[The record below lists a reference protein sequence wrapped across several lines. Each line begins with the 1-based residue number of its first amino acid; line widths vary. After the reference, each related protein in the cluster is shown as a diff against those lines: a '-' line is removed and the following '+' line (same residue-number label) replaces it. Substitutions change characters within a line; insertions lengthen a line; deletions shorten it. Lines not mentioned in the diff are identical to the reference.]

1 MSISLKMEDDDP
13 IGFLNLNKPAAMT
26 SHAVVARVRRSLGI
40 KKLGHAGTL
49 DPLATG
55 VLVLCVGGATRL
67 SEYVMES
74 VKRYRALLRLGVTTD
89 TYDAEG
95 TVVRQRD
102 PSRVTRNQIERALS
116 QFIGPIEQVPPMYSA
131 VKHNGRK
138 LYELARAG
146 KTVERRPR
154 PVTIYELEVTH
165 YVSPFLTL
173 EVVCSPGTYV
183 RSLAHDLGQA
193 LKVGASLAG
202 LTRTASGMFTL
213 ENAVSLETLLS
224 SENWREY
231 LIAPAQALEAWQ
243 SVILDDD
250 ALRAVRQG
258 RAIVRQADQAADL
271 APLLAMAYDGEG
283 ELVAVLRAAG
293 DVWKPQKVFST

>member
-1 MSISLKMEDDDP
+1 MSISLKMEDDHP
-13 IGFLNLNKPAAMT
+13 VGFLNLNKPAAMT
-26 SHAVVARVRRSLGI
+26 SHTVVARVRRSLGI

-74 VKRYRALLRLGVTTD
+74 TKRYRALLRLGVTTD

-95 TVVRQRD
+95 TIVRQRD
-102 PSRVTRNQIERALS
+102 PSRVTRAQIERALA
-116 QFIGPIEQVPPMYSA
+116 QFTGPIEQVPPMYSA
-131 VKHNGRK
+131 IKKDGRK

-154 PVTIYELEVTH
+154 PVTIYALEVSH

-173 EVVCSPGTYV
+173 EVVCSPGTYI

-224 SENWREY
+224 SENWRDY
-231 LIAPAQALEAWQ
+231 LIAPAQALEAWD
-243 SVILDDD
+243 SIILDDD

-258 RAIVRQADQAADL
+258 RAIARQADQAAGL

-283 ELVAVLRAAG
+283 ALVAVLRAAG